1 MSIRLGN
8 LSVLVLSFVF
18 YSVSAVAADVALH
31 LPGRAE
37 ARLDQAITLR
47 GTLHS
52 AGTFS
57 GMVALSAD
65 MAELSKASPD
75 ISIVMTPATATLSA
89 GVATDVSF
97 KVTITTTASSHSFQA
112 LPVQVSAKA
121 SDGSAPL
128 IQTVLLTVDPVYE
141 INLTGGA
148 APEGWSSPMSLN
160 MPKHDPAVTIRFV
173 NLDTKSTHTIHGEGA
188 IPHQD
193 TDSPMAAA
201 TADHAGGIYEVTV
214 PTGDPV
220 SGQYRCHDH
229 EEEAMLRTINFNN

>member
-1 MSIRLGN
+1 MSNRLRN
-8 LSVLVLSFVF
+8 LSVLVLSIAFF
-18 YSVSAVAADVALH
+18 STSALAADVALH

-37 ARLDQAITLR
+37 ARLDQVITLS
-47 GTLHS
+47 GSLHT

-57 GMVALSAD
+57 GTIALSAET
-65 MAELSKASPD
+65 AALSKASPD
-75 ISIVMTPATATLSA
+75 ISFSVTP
-89 GVATDVSF
+89 
-97 KVTITTTASSHSFQA
+97 TTASSHSFQA

-121 SDGSAPL
+121 SDDSAPMT
-128 IQTVLLTVDPVYE
+128 QTVLLTVDPVYE

-148 APEGWSSPMSLN
+148 APEGWSSPMTLS

-201 TADHAGGIYEVTV
+201 TASAAGGVYEITV
-214 PTGDPV
+214 PMGDPV
-220 SGQYRCHDH
+220 QGQYRCHDH
-229 EEEAMLRTINFNN
+229 EDESMLRTINFNN